1 MNKINLC
8 IMSMELI
15 FVLVFIK
22 SVEIPI
28 YLGMDYEFIGWQKV
42 GELFLLPRNII
53 AVLCIVGFLWSEIM
67 FLYFKY
73 WIKGSPDSISIEID
87 SIKNNNVEYLSLL
100 GSIIA
105 IVRFDFG
112 NTRDLWM
119 FAIIFVLYCV
129 ISVNAELYVRNPL
142 LRYRGVHLYT
152 GKTSFLSQEN
162 PIFLSLNELQYKT
175 ERQYK
180 QISRSV
186 YWIY

>member
-1 MNKINLC
+1 M
-8 IMSMELI
+8 
-15 FVLVFIK
+15 
-22 SVEIPI
+22 
-28 YLGMDYEFIGWQKV
+28 
-42 GELFLLPRNII
+42 
-53 AVLCIVGFLWSEIM
+53 
-67 FLYFKY
+67 
-73 WIKGSPDSISIEID
+73 
-87 SIKNNNVEYLSLL
+87 SLL

-129 ISVNAELYVRNPL
+129 ISVNAELYARNPL